1 MRFFTA
7 ACTGFLVGALL
18 SSVQDAA
25 WGWTAVLTVGLAAGL
40 YAMAQ
45 DKGEA

>member
-1 MRFFTA
+1 MRIFTA
-7 ACTGFLVGALL
+7 ACTGFLVGAVI
-18 SSVQDAA
+18 SSVQDGA
-25 WGWTAVLTVGLAAGL
+25 WVWVVVFTVGLAAGL

>member
-1 MRFFTA
+1 MRMLNA
-7 ACTGFLVGALL
+7 VCTGFLVGAVL

-40 YAMAQ
+40 YEMAQ